1 MWIPSLYHH
10 VYPDNSHVF
19 MVNSRQIYGDRAEP
33 TERPRVLKASG
44 RTSKCSNLPPGW
56 KSWSRGIMGIQT
68 IKKTMKIIRICQ
80 NQFWHSWLCWE
91 HLRRF
96 PCLSCQDFC
105 CGVPASLSINVSDH
119 PHDCGML
126 GATRIRNR
134 HQFIQEMLLKRPCF
148 VCS

>member
-1 MWIPSLYHH
+1 MCIPIT
-10 VYPDNSHVF
+10 PHVF

-119 PHDCGML
+119 PHDLITWDAQQPASETG
-126 GATRIRNR
+126 TKSYRK
-134 HQFIQEMLLKRPCF
+134 MLLKRPSF